1 MSTVEW
7 TDTLSL
13 DYGPMDQ
20 VHQVFIALLA
30 SAQKADDATL
40 VERWREVV
48 EHTQMHFGV
57 EDEWMRS
64 TGFSTAQ
71 NHMLQHRVVLN
82 LLREGLAMAR
92 AGQFKP
98 VREMAD
104 ELAVWFAKH
113 TQSMD
118 AALALHMRREPHLQ
132 ANAT

>member
-1 MSTVEW
+1 MSTVQW
-7 TDTLSL
+7 TDNLSL
-13 DYGPMDQ
+13 DYEPMDQ
-20 VHQVFIALLA
+20 VHQAFIALLA
-30 SAQKADDATL
+30 GAQQAEDDAL
-40 VERWREVV
+40 SERWREVI
-48 EHTQMHFGV
+48 EHTQMHFGM

-82 LLREGLAMAR
+82 LLREGLAMAH

-104 ELAVWFAKH
+104 ELAAWFAKH

-118 AALALHMRREPHLQ
+118 AALALHMRREPHPL
-132 ANAT
+132 ASAA